1 MDPLRLNALDA
12 EDLAIVSA
20 HVQDAVLRV
29 GDLAL
34 DGRAGRL
41 LVPMNRFAWEAA
53 RPPPLVAK
61 PEPGERR
68 RSVASCFDRVLSA
81 SRTGIDL
88 GAPEDVLSLLALR
101 WTPGDDPSG
110 AIELVFAGEAAIRL
124 HVECIEVQLADLGAA
139 WSTPSRPF
147 HRLTRR
153 PAPGRPARGR
163 SAPCPRG

>member
-1 MDPLRLNALDA
+1 METRPDAMDPLRLNALDA

-29 GDLAL
+29 GDLQL

-53 RPPPLVAK
+53 RPRRWFAK

-68 RSVASCFDRVLSA
+68 RSVLRFDRVLSA

-88 GAPEDVLSLLALR
+88 AAPEDVLSLLALR

-110 AIELVFAGEAAIRL
+110 SIELVFAGEAAIRL
-124 HVECIEVQLADLGAA
+124 QVECIEVQLADLGAA

-147 HRLTRR
+147 HRV
-153 PAPGRPARGR
+153 
-163 SAPCPRG
+163 